1 MYKPKKPYVCFP
13 HMHSTLILS
22 NSHMCGLKLVE
33 TQRLQHPKSKSKY
46 FIVPP
51 AIHQGFII
59 MWAEVTVHIRLH
71 VPQYC
76 MQGLKCMMSEL
87 QNFEIMK
94 IYQWK
99 ITTIFFS
106 RLVDMLGLRLP
117 KVTYQGEREQ
127 LIKNVTSRF
136 LCVVSAWTG
145 LLRVSTKT
153 LII

>member
-1 MYKPKKPYVCFP
+1 MLIKTSSDPTLTAPKEQKQAFYS
-13 HMHSTLILS
+13 STC
-22 NSHMCGLKLVE
+22 N
-33 TQRLQHPKSKSKY
+33 
-46 FIVPP
+46 
-51 AIHQGFII
+51 QGFII
-59 MWAEVTVHIRLH
+59 MWAKVTVHIRLH

-87 QNFEIMK
+87 QNFKIMK

>member
-22 NSHMCGLKLVE
+22 NSHMCWLKLVQ

-87 QNFEIMK
+87 QNFKIMK

-99 ITTIFFS
+99 ITTIFFFS
-106 RLVDMLGLRLP
+106 ISWYVRVKVAQSYLLGR
-117 KVTYQGEREQ
+117 ER
-127 LIKNVTSRF
+127 IKNVTSRF

>member
-22 NSHMCGLKLVE
+22 NSHMCWLKLVQ

-51 AIHQGFII
+51 ALHQGFII

-87 QNFEIMK
+87 QNFKIMK

-99 ITTIFFS
+99 ITTIFFFS
-106 RLVDMLGLRLP
+106 ISWYVRVKVAQSYLLGR
-117 KVTYQGEREQ
+117 ER
-127 LIKNVTSRF
+127 IKNVTSRF

>member
-1 MYKPKKPYVCFP
+1 MRIKTSWDPTLTAPKEQKQVFYS
-13 HMHSTLILS
+13 STC
-22 NSHMCGLKLVE
+22 N
-33 TQRLQHPKSKSKY
+33 
-46 FIVPP
+46 
-51 AIHQGFII
+51 QGFII

>member
-1 MYKPKKPYVCFP
+1 MLIKTSSDPTLTAPKEQKQVFYS
-13 HMHSTLILS
+13 STC
-22 NSHMCGLKLVE
+22 N
-33 TQRLQHPKSKSKY
+33 
-46 FIVPP
+46 
-51 AIHQGFII
+51 QGFII
-59 MWAEVTVHIRLH
+59 MWAEVTVHNRLH

-87 QNFEIMK
+87 QNFKIMK

>member
-22 NSHMCGLKLVE
+22 NSHMCWLKLVQ
-33 TQRLQHPKSKSKY
+33 TQRLQHPKSKSKH

-51 AIHQGFII
+51 AIKDLLSCGQKLLCTSG
-59 MWAEVTVHIRLH
+59 
-71 VPQYC
+71 Y
-76 MQGLKCMMSEL
+76 MSHNIACKGWNAWWV
-87 QNFEIMK
+87 NFKTFNHKIMK

-106 RLVDMLGLRLP
+106 RLVDMLGLKLP

-136 LCVVSAWTG
+136 FYVLSPPELVF
-145 LLRVSTKT
+145 
-153 LII
+153 

>member
-13 HMHSTLILS
+13 HMHSTLIPS
-22 NSHMCGLKLVE
+22 NSHMCWLKLVQ

-51 AIHQGFII
+51 AIKDLLSCGQKLLCTSG
-59 MWAEVTVHIRLH
+59 
-71 VPQYC
+71 Y
-76 MQGLKCMMSEL
+76 MSHNIACKGWNAWWV
-87 QNFEIMK
+87 NFKTFNHKIMK

-99 ITTIFFS
+99 ITTIFFFS
-106 RLVDMLGLRLP
+106 ISWYVRVKVAQSYLLGR
-117 KVTYQGEREQ
+117 ER
-127 LIKNVTSRF
+127 IKNVTSRF